1 MKKFGRR
8 LVRIIGWS
16 LLIILVVVV
25 VRTFLFTSQQIPVTP
40 IYQRDVPAGAIER
53 LQTSI
58 TYPTVSRATGVDTAA
73 FEGLDTFLRQS
84 FSRVHDSLLWSYH
97 KTFSR
102 LYHWPGTNPKLSPV
116 LLLAHLDVVP
126 VEKVSMEDWLQGPY
140 SGIRSDGYIW
150 GRGALDDKSSALGIL
165 EAIDMLLDEGFQP
178 VRSIYVA
185 LDHDEEVGGQGA
197 QAMAKWLRSQG
208 VRSVFTLDEGSLL
221 LENVLPGLSKPVAMI
236 GLSEK
241 GYVSLKLEVNLAEGG
256 HSSIPPAETAIGILS
271 RSIGRLE
278 ENPFPPRI
286 DGPTRA
292 LFDYTGPEMNLPL
305 RAIFANLWL
314 TKGLL
319 AGQLGQDAKSAAIIR
334 TTTAPTI
341 IKAGIKDNVLPTL
354 ATAVVN
360 FRIIPGET
368 PEFVRDRVIRIIN
381 DKRVEVDF
389 QEQFSVSEP
398 APVSETSA
406 LGFQVIHRTI
416 RELYPEAVVAPGLVV
431 GATDSRHYREVSE
444 QTYRFMPALLDAD
457 ELSGIHGINERIS
470 IANYEQMIRWY
481 IRLLENS
488 CR

>member
-1 MKKFGRR
+1 MRKFGRR

-16 LLIILVVVV
+16 LLIILGIII
-25 VRTFLFTSQQIPVTP
+25 VRTFLFSSQQIPVTP
-40 IYQRDVPAGAIER
+40 ISKRAVPSEAIER

-73 FEGLDTFLRQS
+73 FEGLDTFLRQA
-84 FSRVHDSLLWSYH
+84 FPRVHDSLSWSYH

-102 LYHWPGTNPKLSPV
+102 MYQWSGTNPKLPPV

-126 VEKVSMEDWLQGPY
+126 VEQVSMEDWLQGPF

-150 GRGALDDKSSALGIL
+150 GRGTLDDKSNALGIL
-165 EAIDMLLDEGFQP
+165 EAIEMLLSEGFQP
-178 VRSIYVA
+178 VRSIYIA
-185 LDHDEEVGGQGA
+185 FGHDEEVGGQGA
-197 QAMAKWLRSQG
+197 QAMAKWLENQG
-208 VRSVFTLDEGSLL
+208 IRAAFTLDEGSLI
-221 LENVLPGLSKPVAMI
+221 LENVLPGLPKPVAMI

-241 GYVSLKLEVNLAEGG
+241 GYASLKLEVNLAEGG
-256 HSSIPPAETAIGILS
+256 HSSMPPSETAIGILS
-271 RSIGRLE
+271 RSIAKLE

-292 LFDYTGPEMNLPL
+292 LFDYAGPEMNLPL

-319 AGQLGQDAKSAAIIR
+319 AGQLSQDAKSAAIIR

-341 IKAGIKDNVLPTL
+341 IKAGIKDNILPTL
-354 ATAVVN
+354 ASAVIN

-368 PEFVRDRVIRIIN
+368 PESVLERVIRVIDDDRIH
-381 DKRVEVDF
+381 VDF
-389 QEQFSVSEP
+389 QEQFSISTP

-431 GATDSRHYREVSE
+431 GATDSRHYRDVSE
-444 QTYRFMPALLDAD
+444 QTYRFMPALLDSE

-470 IANYEQMIRWY
+470 VTNYEQMIRWY

>member
-1 MKKFGRR
+1 MKKVGRR

-16 LLIILVVVV
+16 LLVIFAVVV
-25 VRTFLFTSQQIPVTP
+25 VRTFLFSSQQIPVTP
-40 IYQRDVPAGAIER
+40 ISQRDVADEALNR
-53 LQTSI
+53 LQRSI

-73 FEGLDTFLRQS
+73 FEGLDTFLRKA
-84 FSRVHDSLLWSYH
+84 FPRVHDSLSWSYH
-97 KTFSR
+97 NTFSR
-102 LYHWPGTNPKLSPV
+102 MYHWPGTNPKLPPV

-126 VEKVSMEDWLQGPY
+126 VEKVSMDDWSQGPY
-140 SGIRSDGYIW
+140 SGIRADGYIW
-150 GRGALDDKSSALGIL
+150 GRGTLDDKGNAIAVL
-165 EAIDMLLDEGFQP
+165 ESIETLLAEGFQP
-178 VRSIYVA
+178 VRSIYIA
-185 LDHDEEVGGQGA
+185 FGHDEEVGGQGA
-197 QAMAKWLRSQG
+197 QTMAKWLKDEGIQSA
-208 VRSVFTLDEGSLL
+208 FTLDEGSLL
-221 LENVLPGLSKPVAMI
+221 LEGALPGLNKPVAMI

-241 GYVSLKLEVNLAEGG
+241 GYVSLELEVNLAEGG
-256 HSSIPPAETAIGILS
+256 HSSMPPPQTAIGILS
-271 RSIGRLE
+271 RSINKLE
-278 ENPFPPRI
+278 KNPFPPRI

-292 LFDYTGPEMNLPL
+292 LFDYTGPEMDLPL

-354 ATAVVN
+354 ASAVIN

-368 PEFVRDRVIRIIN
+368 PEYVRDRVIRII
-381 DKRVEVDF
+381 DDDRVQVDF
-389 QEQFSVSEP
+389 QEQFSVSNP

-406 LGFQVIHRTI
+406 FGFQVIHRTI

-431 GATDSRHYREVSE
+431 GATDSRHYLDVSA
-444 QTYRFMPALLDAD
+444 QTYRFMPALLDAE

-470 IANYEQMIRWY
+470 VTNYEQMIRWY